1 MWCINQLTDNMIDWF
16 LGLSENAQMIIF
28 ILPTIIG
35 TVIGILWS
43 KKMDKHMG
51 R

>member
-1 MWCINQLTDNMIDWF
+1 LWCINQLTDNMIDWF

-28 ILPTIIG
+28 ILPTIVGTIIG
-35 TVIGILWS
+35 LWGV
-43 KKMDKHMG
+43 KKLKDYIE